1 MTGRTPGEVIFY
13 SKEAAEKAINIMG
26 DKLRYLNGQ
35 PTPES

>member
-1 MTGRTPGEVIFY
+1 MNKKLIEVLFY
-13 SKEAAEKAINIMG
+13 SRSECKKAIEIMG